1 MRKTKRKK
9 NRMEKNKVEGKIN
22 DLKKLLLFWGTRRI
36 YLPAKIWILIIDK
49 IVMKKII

>member
-1 MRKTKRKK
+1 
-9 NRMEKNKVEGKIN
+9 MEKNKVEGKIN

-36 YLPAKIWILIIDK
+36 YLPAKIWIQIIDK